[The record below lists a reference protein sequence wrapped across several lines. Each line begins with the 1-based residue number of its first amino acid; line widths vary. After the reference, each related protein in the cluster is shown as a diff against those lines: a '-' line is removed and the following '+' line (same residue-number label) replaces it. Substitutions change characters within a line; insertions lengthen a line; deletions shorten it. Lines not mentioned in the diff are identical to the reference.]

1 MLTLSCVFALVL
13 TSPQSAALPASPSP
27 GSDALQRADN
37 ANFLARGGHEAVL
50 VYSVDPEFTESARK
64 KHLAGDVMVAF
75 IVDRNGRPKD
85 IRVVKGV
92 GLGLDE
98 KAVEAVRQY
107 RFKPATEADGQP
119 VAMPLTIDV
128 NFRTF

>member
-1 MLTLSCVFALVL
+1 MFTLPCAFALVL

-64 KHLAGDVMVAF
+64 KHFAGDVMVAL

-85 IRVVKGV
+85 IRVVKGRP
-92 GLGLDE
+92 GLDE

-128 NFRTF
+128 NFQIF

>member
-1 MLTLSCVFALVL
+1 M
-13 TSPQSAALPASPSP
+13 
-27 GSDALQRADN
+27 
-37 ANFLARGGHEAVL
+37 L
-50 VYSVDPEFTESARK
+50 VYSVNPEFTESARK
-64 KHLAGDVMVAF
+64 KHLAGDVVVAF